1 MCRFPASGSSRESFA
16 HSGVAMT
23 PSVTRLSRNALASS
37 AIRCR
42 FVDRFAR
49 PKVLTHV
56 ARQRFSPRDA
66 PLSSPPP
73 PPFLDRIP
81 ARPVP
86 RRRQFYEG
94 ATTSHSRI
102 PGHLFVSLPGPTQF
116 LLGSCSPLPALPGGW
131 RSATG
136 QDLCSAG
143 DLNLP
148 AHLHVDASGT
158 SQVPR
163 RPILCLCP
171 VPRPRP
177 DRRSLTNNG
186 RIRCCPCCHKSKG
199 SSVSLISRLQRGF
212 GTCCLRF
219 KSGVATATCKTQAGW
234 LAFAVRESSPL
245 DRDERFPSPTSLP
258 SGRRM

>member
-49 PKVLTHV
+49 PKVLSHV

-66 PLSSPPP
+66 PLSSIGSRRDQFSDVISTMRALRLPTHASPVTYLFRFRGP
-73 PPFLDRIP
+73 RDSSSVR
-81 ARPVP
+81 AR
-86 RRRQFYEG
+86 RCQR
-94 ATTSHSRI
+94 SRA
-102 PGHLFVSLPGPTQF
+102 GGGP
-116 LLGSCSPLPALPGGW
+116 
-131 RSATG
+131 ATG
-136 QDLCSAG
+136 QDHCSAG
-143 DLNLP
+143 DLKLP
-148 AHLHVDASGT
+148 AHLRVDASGT

-177 DRRSLTNNG
+177 DRRSLANNG
-186 RIRCCPCCHKSKG
+186 RIKCCPCCRESKG
-199 SSVSLISRLQRGF
+199 SSVLIISRLLRGF

-219 KSGVATATCKTQAGW
+219 KSGVATATCKTRFRLAG
-234 LAFAVRESSPL
+234 
-245 DRDERFPSPTSLP
+245 
-258 SGRRM
+258 